1 VRVLVFTLLFALLIS
16 FGYSLGLGTFE
27 VLRRVCPVPPVVKFD
42 PDSLEKR
49 IFCPKCPPFTTDV
62 RMRLSSNGTADF
74 VVEYTLK
81 VGNLWLA
88 VYHSSECEPHS
99 EGYGGYIVFN
109 EKGRLLRAESGYPG
123 LCQNLSTDDILCLN
137 HFLAQGILNTR
148 ISHCRINS
156 KYKLSCK
163 DIFVATD
170 DTGFEEKGTV
180 QYITKLYVKDKD
192 HFYFRVNQQGKIY
205 TVDCKRNGD
214 IFNCKGLKKLKRRVP

>member
-1 VRVLVFTLLFALLIS
+1 MGSPLNR
-16 FGYSLGLGTFE
+16 
-27 VLRRVCPVPPVVKFD
+27 
-42 PDSLEKR
+42 
-49 IFCPKCPPFTTDV
+49 
-62 RMRLSSNGTADF
+62 TADF

-88 VYHSSECEPHS
+88 VYYSSECEPHS

-123 LCQNLSTDDILCLN
+123 LCQNLSANDILCLN
-137 HFLAQGILNTR
+137 HFVAQGILNTW

-163 DIFVATD
+163 EIFTATD
-170 DTGFEEKGTV
+170 DTGFKEKGTV

-192 HFYFRVNQQGKIY
+192 HFYFEVNQQGKIY
-205 TVDCKRNGD
+205 TVDCKRNGN
-214 IFNCKGLKKLKRRVP
+214 IFNCKGLEKLKRRVP

>member
-1 VRVLVFTLLFALLIS
+1 MWLIFLLIS
-16 FGYSLGLGTFE
+16 FGYSLGLDTFE

-49 IFCPKCPPFTTDV
+49 IFCPECPPFTTNF
-62 RMRLSSNGTADF
+62 RTRSSSNRTADF

-88 VYHSSECEPHS
+88 VYYSFGCEPHA

-109 EKGRLLRAESGYPG
+109 KKGRLLRAESGYPG
-123 LCQNLSTDDILCLN
+123 LCQNLSANDILCLN
-137 HFLAQGILNTR
+137 HFLAQGILNTW

-170 DTGFEEKGTV
+170 DTGFKEKGTV

-192 HFYFRVNQQGKIY
+192 NFYFKVNQQGKIY
-205 TVDCKRNGD
+205 TVDCKRNGN
-214 IFNCKGLKKLKRRVP
+214 IFNCKGLKKLKRRMP

>member
-1 VRVLVFTLLFALLIS
+1 MWLIFLLIS
-16 FGYSLGLGTFE
+16 FGYSLGLDTFE

-49 IFCPKCPPFTTDV
+49 IFCPECPPFTTNF
-62 RMRLSSNGTADF
+62 RTRSSSNRTADF

-88 VYHSSECEPHS
+88 VYYSVGCEPHA

-109 EKGRLLRAESGYPG
+109 KKGRLLRAESGYPG
-123 LCQNLSTDDILCLN
+123 LCQNLSANDILCLN
-137 HFLAQGILNTR
+137 HFLAQGILNTW

-170 DTGFEEKGTV
+170 DTGFKEKGTV

-192 HFYFRVNQQGKIY
+192 NFYFKVNQQGKIY
-205 TVDCKRNGD
+205 TVDCKRNGN
-214 IFNCKGLKKLKRRVP
+214 IFNCKGLKKLKRRMP

>member
-1 VRVLVFTLLFALLIS
+1 MWLIFLLIS

-27 VLRRVCPVPPVVKFD
+27 VLRGVCPVPPVVEFNPK
-42 PDSLEKR
+42 SMQTR
-49 IFCPKCPPFTTDV
+49 IFCQKCPPFTAKGGMGEPLN
-62 RMRLSSNGTADF
+62 RTADF

-99 EGYGGYIVFN
+99 NGYGGYIVFN

-137 HFLAQGILNTR
+137 HFLAQGILNTW
-148 ISHCRINS
+148 ISHCKVDS
-156 KYKLSCK
+156 KHKLSCK
-163 DIFVATD
+163 EIFTATD
-170 DTGFEEKGTV
+170 DTGFKEKGTV

-192 HFYFRVNQQGKIY
+192 HFYFEVNQQGKLY
-205 TVDCKRNGD
+205 PVHCKRNGD
-214 IFNCKGLKKLKRRVP
+214 VFNCKGLEKLKRRVP

>member
-1 VRVLVFTLLFALLIS
+1 VRVLVFTLLFVLLR
-16 FGYSLGLGTFE
+16 YSLGLGTFE

-42 PDSLEKR
+42 PDSLETH
-49 IFCPKCPPFTTDV
+49 IFCQECPPFTTNA
-62 RMRLSSNGTADF
+62 RMGSSLNSTVDF

-88 VYHSSECEPHS
+88 VYYSFGCEPHA

-123 LCQNLSTDDILCLN
+123 LCQNLSANDILCIN
-137 HFLAQGILNTR
+137 HFLAQGILNTW

-170 DTGFEEKGTV
+170 DTGFKEKGTV

-192 HFYFRVNQQGKIY
+192 HFYFEVNQQGKLY
-205 TVDCKRNGD
+205 PVDCKRNGN

>member
-1 VRVLVFTLLFALLIS
+1 MWLIFLLIS

-27 VLRRVCPVPPVVKFD
+27 VLRGVCPVPPVVEFNPK
-42 PDSLEKR
+42 SMQTR
-49 IFCPKCPPFTTDV
+49 IFCQKCPPFTAKGGMGEPLN
-62 RMRLSSNGTADF
+62 RTADF
-74 VVEYTLK
+74 VIEYTLK

-88 VYHSSECEPHS
+88 VYYSSECEPHA

-137 HFLAQGILNTR
+137 HFLAQGILNTW

-170 DTGFEEKGTV
+170 DTGFKEKGTV

-192 HFYFRVNQQGKIY
+192 HFYFEVNQEGKLY
-205 TVDCKRNGD
+205 PVHCKRNGN
-214 IFNCKGLKKLKRRVP
+214 IFNCKGLEKLKRRVP

>member
-1 VRVLVFTLLFALLIS
+1 MWLIFLLIS

-27 VLRRVCPVPPVVKFD
+27 VLRGVCPVPPVVEFN
-42 PDSLEKR
+42 PDSTEAH
-49 IFCPKCPPFTTDV
+49 IFCQKCPPFTTAT
-62 RMRLSSNGTADF
+62 RTGAPLNRTADF

-88 VYHSSECEPHS
+88 VYHSYECEPHS

-109 EKGRLLRAESGYPG
+109 EKGRLLRAEGGYPG

-137 HFLAQGILNTR
+137 HFVAQGILNTQ
-148 ISHCRINS
+148 ISHCKVDS

-163 DIFVATD
+163 EIFTATD
-170 DTGFEEKGTV
+170 DTGFEEKGTS

-192 HFYFRVNQQGKIY
+192 RFYFEVNQEGRLY
-205 TVDCKRNGD
+205 AVHCKRNGN
-214 IFNCKGLKKLKRRVP
+214 IFNCKGPEKLKRRMP